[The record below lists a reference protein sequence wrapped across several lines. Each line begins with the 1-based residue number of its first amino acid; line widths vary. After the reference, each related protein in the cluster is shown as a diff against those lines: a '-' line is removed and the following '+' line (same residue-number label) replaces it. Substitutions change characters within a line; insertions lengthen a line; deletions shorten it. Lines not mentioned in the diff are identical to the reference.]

1 MSAATVA
8 ARETTAHT
16 IATGKS
22 RDRTPGSLIFL
33 IALWL
38 SLFFGI
44 AVLTVLLVD
53 TAIKGLP
60 RMDGNLLT
68 EYDSTLF
75 PEKHGFRAGILGS
88 IWLMLG
94 TALFTV
100 PLGIAAATYLEEFA
114 DNKKWYNR
122 IIEINIQNLAAV
134 PAIVYGIL
142 ALGVMG
148 LFGLA
153 DGLVIG
159 GILALSLLTLPIII
173 ITTREALRAVPSEIR
188 QGSLALG
195 ATVWQTT
202 WRNSLPSAVPG
213 IATGTILGLSRA
225 IGEAAPLVMVGI
237 FVSVRFDP
245 ASLTDMASALP
256 IQIYG
261 LASNSQEAYQQAAN
275 AAIIVLLLMVLGL
288 NALAI
293 FIRNKFQRSW

>member
-8 ARETTAHT
+8 ARETVA

-33 IALWL
+33 VALWL

-68 EYDSTLF
+68 KYDSTLF
-75 PEKHGFRAGILGS
+75 PELHGFRAGILGS

-94 TALFTV
+94 TALLTI

-114 DNKKWYNR
+114 DTKKWYNR
-122 IIEINIQNLAAV
+122 FIEINIQNLAAV

-148 LFGLA
+148 LFGAA

-159 GILALSLLTLPIII
+159 GILALSLLTLPVII

-202 WRNSLPSAVPG
+202 WRNTLPSAVPG

-225 IGEAAPLVMVGI
+225 IGEAAPLIMVGVFI
-237 FVSVRFDP
+237 SVRFDP
-245 ASLTDMASALP
+245 ESLTSMASALP

-261 LASNSQEAYQQAAN
+261 LASNSQEEYQQAAN
-275 AAIIVLLLMVLGL
+275 AAIILLLAMVLGL

-293 FIRNKFQRSW
+293 IIRNKFQRSW